1 MCFWFLVTDAADQTS
16 NGIVKRNKSDWPD
29 APIMMPLQHKEN
41 HYKKSISTTT
51 INDINNKLDQL
62 LEIIQSQT
70 CQIFEL
76 RNEMAEL
83 KKSQTSTV
91 VSATAAAVTGG
102 SSAQQVEVK
111 TQNMEI
117 RLSRMIEEY
126 LSRYEREHSKKL
138 EAFTGLR

>member
-1 MCFWFLVTDAADQTS
+1 
-16 NGIVKRNKSDWPD
+16 
-29 APIMMPLQHKEN
+29 MPLQNNEN
-41 HYKKSISTTT
+41 LYEKSVSITP

-83 KKSQTSTV
+83 KKTQSTAV
-91 VSATAAAVTGG
+91 ASVAAAAVVGG
-102 SSAQQVEVK
+102 SSAQQVEFK

-138 EAFTGLR
+138 EAFSGLR

>member
-1 MCFWFLVTDAADQTS
+1 MKT
-16 NGIVKRNKSDWPD
+16 NKSDWPD
-29 APIMMPLQHKEN
+29 APILMPLQTNEN
-41 HYKKSISTTT
+41 LYKKSVSSTP

-83 KKSQTSTV
+83 KKSQSTAV
-91 VSATAAAVTGG
+91 ASVAAAAVAGG

-126 LSRYEREHSKKL
+126 LARYEREHSKKL
-138 EAFTGLR
+138 EAFSGLRYVETLILR

>member
-1 MCFWFLVTDAADQTS
+1 M
-16 NGIVKRNKSDWPD
+16 KRNKSDWPD

-83 KKSQTSTV
+83 KKSQTNAV